1 MIQNTDIL
9 DFEVSTMLESTLNFE
24 GRTNNWLLPNQI
36 FFRLV
41 KEMKDIGISLWF
53 PSED

>member
-9 DFEVSTMLESTLNFE
+9 DFEVSKMLESTLNFE
-24 GRTNNWLLPNQI
+24 GHTNNLLLPNQI

-41 KEMKDIGISLWF
+41 KEMKEIGISLWF